1 MKWNSGDRVVEQNK
15 ETVTLDIDINIW
27 DDFDDNENRIY
38 QNKLYKTYAYIES
51 SSIPLS
57 KEIELFILQHLK
69 EHLVSN
75 QVLLDSDMF
84 IHYFIAGSESN
95 NQSNKSGLLS
105 KFLNLITNESVRMC
119 NAKQEQSIFYY
130 KRYEL
135 CFKHL
140 THEQLDNQILPFLQS
155 SNLDFMKD
163 DVHFHLN
170 IYSES

>member
-1 MKWNSGDRVVEQNK
+1 MMTVEQNK
-15 ETVTLDIDINIW
+15 ETVTLDINIW
-27 DDFDDNENRIY
+27 DDFDDNENKIY
-38 QNKLYKTYAYIES
+38 QNKPYKTYAYIES

-57 KEIELFILQHLK
+57 KELELFILQQLK
-69 EHLVSN
+69 EHLVKN

-84 IHYFIAGSESN
+84 IHYFVAGSESN
-95 NQSNKSGLLS
+95 NKYGKSGLLS

-140 THEQLDNQILPFLQS
+140 THEQLDNQILLFLQS
-155 SNLDFMKD
+155 SNLDFIKD
-163 DVHFHLN
+163 NVHFYLN

>member
-1 MKWNSGDRVVEQNK
+1 MMKVEQNK
-15 ETVTLDIDINIW
+15 ETVTLDINIG
-27 DDFDDNENRIY
+27 DDFDDSENKIY
-38 QNKLYKTYAYIES
+38 QDKLYKTYAYVES

-84 IHYFIAGSESN
+84 IHYFVAGSESN

-105 KFLNLITNESVRMC
+105 KFLNLITNDSVRMC
-119 NAKQEQSIFYY
+119 NAKQEQSIFHY

-140 THEQLDNQILPFLQS
+140 THKQLDNQILPFLQS
-155 SNLDFMKD
+155 SNLDFIED

>member
-1 MKWNSGDRVVEQNK
+1 MAAWWRSSEEND
-15 ETVTLDIDINIW
+15 ETVTLDINIG
-27 DDFDDNENRIY
+27 DDFDDNENKIY

-57 KEIELFILQHLK
+57 KELELFILQQLK
-69 EHLVSN
+69 ERFVKN

-84 IHYFIAGSESN
+84 IHYFVAGSESN
-95 NQSNKSGLLS
+95 NQSGKSGLLS
-105 KFLNLITNESVRMC
+105 KFLNLITNDSVRMQ
-119 NAKQEQSIFYY
+119 NAKQEQSVFHY

-140 THEQLDNQILPFLQS
+140 THEQLYNQILPFLQS
-155 SNLDFMKD
+155 SNLDFIKD
-163 DVHFHLN
+163 DTCFHFN

>member
-1 MKWNSGDRVVEQNK
+1 MKIEQNK

-27 DDFDDNENRIY
+27 DDFDDNENKIY

-57 KEIELFILQHLK
+57 KELELFILQQLK
-69 EHLVSN
+69 ERFVKN
-75 QVLLDSDMF
+75 QVLLNSDMF
-84 IHYFIAGSESN
+84 IHYFVAGSESN
-95 NQSNKSGLLS
+95 NQSSKSGLLS
-105 KFLNLITNESVRMC
+105 KILNLITNDSVRMC
-119 NAKQEQSIFYY
+119 NAKQEQSIFHY

-155 SNLDFMKD
+155 SNLDFIED

>member
-1 MKWNSGDRVVEQNK
+1 MMTVEQNK
-15 ETVTLDIDINIW
+15 ETVTLDINIW
-27 DDFDDNENRIY
+27 DDFDDSENKIY

-57 KEIELFILQHLK
+57 KELELFILQQLK
-69 EHLVSN
+69 ERFVKN

-84 IHYFIAGSESN
+84 IHYFVAGGESN
-95 NQSNKSGLLS
+95 NQSGKSGLLS
-105 KFLNLITNESVRMC
+105 KFLNLIINDSVRMC
-119 NAKQEQSIFYY
+119 NAKQEQSIFHY

-155 SNLDFMKD
+155 SNLDFIKD

>member
-95 NQSNKSGLLS
+95 NQSNKSELLS

>member
-1 MKWNSGDRVVEQNK
+1 MTVELNK
-15 ETVTLDIDINIW
+15 ETVVLDINIW
-27 DDFDDNENRIY
+27 DDFEDNENKIY

-57 KEIELFILQHLK
+57 KEIELFILQQLK
-69 EHLVSN
+69 EHLVKN

-95 NQSNKSGLLS
+95 NQSGKSGLLS
-105 KFLNLITNESVRMC
+105 KFFNLIINDQLVMRSEKR
-119 NAKQEQSIFYY
+119 EQSVFHY

-140 THEQLDNQILPFLQS
+140 THNQLDEQILPFLQS
-155 SNLDFMKD
+155 SNLDFIKD

>member
-1 MKWNSGDRVVEQNK
+1 M
-15 ETVTLDIDINIW
+15 
-27 DDFDDNENRIY
+27 
-38 QNKLYKTYAYIES
+38 
-51 SSIPLS
+51 
-57 KEIELFILQHLK
+57 FILQQLK
-69 EHLVSN
+69 ERFVKN

-84 IHYFIAGSESN
+84 IHYFVVGSESN
-95 NQSNKSGLLS
+95 NQSGKSGLLS
-105 KFLNLITNESVRMC
+105 KILNLITNDSVRMC
-119 NAKQEQSIFYY
+119 NAKQEQSIFHY

-155 SNLDFMKD
+155 SNLDFIED

>member
-1 MKWNSGDRVVEQNK
+1 MTVELNK
-15 ETVTLDIDINIW
+15 ETVVLDINIW
-27 DDFDDNENRIY
+27 DDFEDNENKIY

-57 KEIELFILQHLK
+57 KEIELFILQQLK
-69 EHLVSN
+69 EHLVKN

-84 IHYFIAGSESN
+84 IHYFVANSESN
-95 NQSNKSGLLS
+95 NQSGKSGLLS
-105 KFLNLITNESVRMC
+105 KFWNLITNDQLVMRSE
-119 NAKQEQSIFYY
+119 KQEQSVFHY

-140 THEQLDNQILPFLQS
+140 THEQLDNQIVPFLQS
-155 SNLDFMKD
+155 SNLDFIKD

>member
-1 MKWNSGDRVVEQNK
+1 MAAWWRSSGQTMTVEQNK
-15 ETVTLDIDINIW
+15 ETVTLDINIW
-27 DDFDDNENRIY
+27 DDFDDNENKTY
-38 QNKLYKTYAYIES
+38 QDKLYKTYAYIES

-57 KEIELFILQHLK
+57 KELELFVLQQLK
-69 EHLVSN
+69 EHLVKN

-84 IHYFIAGSESN
+84 IHYFVAGSESN
-95 NQSNKSGLLS
+95 NKSGLLS
-105 KFLNLITNESVRMC
+105 KFLNLITNDSVRMQ
-119 NAKQEQSIFYY
+119 NTKQEQSVFHY

-155 SNLDFMKD
+155 SNLDFIKD
-163 DVHFHLN
+163 DTCFHFN

>member
-1 MKWNSGDRVVEQNK
+1 MTVEQNK
-15 ETVTLDIDINIW
+15 EIVTLDINIW

-38 QNKLYKTYAYIES
+38 QDKLYKTYAYIES

-57 KEIELFILQHLK
+57 KELELFILQHLK

-95 NQSNKSGLLS
+95 NQSGLLS
-105 KFLNLITNESVRMC
+105 KLLNLITNESVRMC
-119 NAKQEQSIFYY
+119 NVKQEQSIFHY

-140 THEQLDNQILPFLQS
+140 THNQLDDQILPFLQS
-155 SNLDFMKD
+155 SNLDFIND
-163 DVHFHLN
+163 DGHFHLN
-170 IYSES
+170 VYSES

>member
-1 MKWNSGDRVVEQNK
+1 MTVELNK
-15 ETVTLDIDINIW
+15 ETVVLDINIW
-27 DDFDDNENRIY
+27 DDFEDNENKIY

-57 KEIELFILQHLK
+57 KEIELFILQQLK
-69 EHLVSN
+69 EHLVKN

-95 NQSNKSGLLS
+95 NQSGKSGLLS
-105 KFLNLITNESVRMC
+105 KFFNLIINDQLVMRSEKR
-119 NAKQEQSIFYY
+119 EQSIFHY

-140 THEQLDNQILPFLQS
+140 THNQLDEQILPFLQS
-155 SNLDFMKD
+155 SNLDFIKD

>member
-1 MKWNSGDRVVEQNK
+1 MQTMTVELNK
-15 ETVTLDIDINIW
+15 ETVVLDINIW
-27 DDFDDNENRIY
+27 DDFEDNENKIY

-57 KEIELFILQHLK
+57 KEIELFILQQLK
-69 EHLVSN
+69 EHLVKN

-95 NQSNKSGLLS
+95 NQSGKSGLLS
-105 KFLNLITNESVRMC
+105 KFFNLIINDQLVMRSEKR
-119 NAKQEQSIFYY
+119 EQSVFHY

-140 THEQLDNQILPFLQS
+140 THNQLDEQILPFLQS
-155 SNLDFMKD
+155 SNLDFIKD

>member
-1 MKWNSGDRVVEQNK
+1 MTVELNK
-15 ETVTLDIDINIW
+15 ETVVLDINIW
-27 DDFDDNENRIY
+27 DDFEDNENKIY

-57 KEIELFILQHLK
+57 KEIELFILQQLK
-69 EHLVSN
+69 EHLVKN
-75 QVLLDSDMF
+75 QVLLYSDMF

-95 NQSNKSGLLS
+95 NQSGKSGLLS
-105 KFLNLITNESVRMC
+105 KFFNLIINDQLVMRSEKR
-119 NAKQEQSIFYY
+119 EQSVFHY

-140 THEQLDNQILPFLQS
+140 THNQLDEQILPFLQS
-155 SNLDFMKD
+155 SNLDFIKD

>member
-27 DDFDDNENRIY
+27 DDFDDNENKIY

-84 IHYFIAGSESN
+84 IHYFIAGGESK
-95 NQSNKSGLLS
+95 NQSGKSGLLS
-105 KFLNLITNESVRMC
+105 KFLNLITNDSVRMC
-119 NAKQEQSIFYY
+119 NAKQMQSIFHY